1 MILNLVNNL
10 GGVRVL
16 DGKISDELEGRALS
30 WALDKVDIYSS
41 SWGPDD
47 DGKTVEGPGREA
59 TLYFLI

>member
-1 MILNLVNNL
+1 MK

-47 DGKTVEGPGREA
+47 DGKTVEGPGSI
-59 TLYFLI
+59 FLLNYRTN